1 MISTMWYRFLAY
13 MASRGGVPASG
24 LEVRDE
30 TDTLEALL
38 EYSASL
44 VRFGNF
50 QFRLMYGENAPDQPY
65 SARLA
70 KRLRRV
76 LRQGRPDARFM
87 VALPRPGA
95 RPAEWK
101 GSDAEWEMLNR
112 RTVLAARA
120 GRVYFSSFVT
130 CPQSLPPRVSA
141 MRYYRR
147 LREAWEGRPVT
158 IVATERD
165 DSRHEVY
172 ANAKYVNFVGV
183 PVMDAYAHHDDLL
196 REIMDCSTANSVVLL
211 CAGTIS
217 PLLGADLHKAGYRA
231 IDVGRLGDC
240 YDRRVEPSPDTREF
254 GRSAIVL
261 RGVPRRA

>member
-1 MISTMWYRFLAY
+1 MPESA
-13 MASRGGVPASG
+13 
-24 LEVRDE
+24 LEVRSE
-30 TDTLEALL
+30 LDTLEALL
-38 EYSASL
+38 ENTASL

-70 KRLRRV
+70 RRLRRV
-76 LRQGRPDARFM
+76 LKQPRPDLRFM

-101 GSDAEWEMLNR
+101 GSEKEWELLNR
-112 RTVLAARA
+112 RTILAARS
-120 GRVYFSSFVT
+120 GRAYFSSFVT
-130 CPQSLPPRVSA
+130 CPHLLPPRVSA
-141 MRYYRR
+141 ARYYRR

-158 IVATERD
+158 IVAVSRE

-183 PVMDAYAHHDDLL
+183 PEMDAFARYGEIL
-196 REIMDCSTANSVVLL
+196 REVMDCSTANSVVLL

-240 YDRRVEPSPDTREF
+240 YDRRIEPSPDAREF
-254 GRSAIVL
+254 GRSAIIL
-261 RGVPRRA
+261 RGVPRSA